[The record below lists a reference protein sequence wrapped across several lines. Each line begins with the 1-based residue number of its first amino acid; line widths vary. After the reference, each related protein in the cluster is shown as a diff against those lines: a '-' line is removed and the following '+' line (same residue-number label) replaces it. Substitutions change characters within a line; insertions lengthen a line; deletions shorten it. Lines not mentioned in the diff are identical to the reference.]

1 MIKCSLF
8 TWSAFLRFLSQCQ
21 CLVVF
26 STANL
31 TFLYTLFSKMV
42 WIFEIIGS
50 ILPRT
55 RSACAT
61 LMCLT
66 FLSLQGVQSVWKIL
80 INAHPVLFRNYVV
93 GIADVMMIYC
103 RFYGVL
109 LAVFRYG
116 FITDQQFWFLYA
128 PFIPREMIVQANPP
142 VFTRNIFYLIGRIFT
157 LYMHRYCYLP
167 SSQFDYSCYL
177 LL

>member
-103 RFYGVL
+103 RYHCLWRIARCFQIR
-109 LAVFRYG
+109 FHHRPNSFG
-116 FITDQQFWFLYA
+116 FCMRLSFQGKW
-128 PFIPREMIVQANPP
+128 
-142 VFTRNIFYLIGRIFT
+142 
-157 LYMHRYCYLP
+157 
-167 SSQFDYSCYL
+167 
-177 LL
+177 